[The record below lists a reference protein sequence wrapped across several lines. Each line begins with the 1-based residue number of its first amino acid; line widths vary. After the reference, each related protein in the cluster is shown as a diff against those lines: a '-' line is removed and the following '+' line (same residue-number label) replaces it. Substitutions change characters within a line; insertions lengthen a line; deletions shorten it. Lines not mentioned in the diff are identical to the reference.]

1 MGRSTIFVSG
11 LVNVESTLKIND
23 FPINYSPVEYLFDGI
38 SSNVSGVGYNVSKAL
53 RTLGDEVH
61 LHTIVGDDA
70 LGHVVNHELKRFDIG
85 AEGVYHTL
93 DATPQSIII
102 YDSTG
107 RRKIYCDLKNIQ
119 DATYPIAFTHFY
131 QIKYDLA
138 ILTNVNFSRG
148 FFEIFKEKNIPI
160 ATDCHVLKDIN
171 SEYDKQFLENA
182 NIVFMSNEAI
192 KGNEE
197 AFMRQI
203 IDTYNQDIIVIA
215 MGDQGSMI
223 YDRVE
228 DQIHRVK
235 AMTVRTI
242 VNTIGAGDAL
252 FSAFLHFYI
261 QGEEPLDSLVY
272 ATYFASYKIGANG
285 GAEGFLTEEE
295 LFDKFRDET
304 Q

>member
-1 MGRSTIFVSG
+1 MSRSNIFVSG
-11 LVNVESTLKIND
+11 LVNVESTLKINN
-23 FPINYSPVEYLFDGI
+23 FPIDYSPVEYLFDGI

-70 LGHVVNHELKRFDIG
+70 LGHVVNHELKRCDIG

-119 DATYPIAFTHFY
+119 DATYPVAFTY
-131 QIKYDLA
+131 LQGGKYDLA
-138 ILTNVNFSRG
+138 VLGNVNFSRR
-148 FFEIFKEKNIPI
+148 FFEIFKERNIPI

-182 NIVFMSNEAI
+182 NIVFMSNEGI

-197 AFMRQI
+197 SFMMQL
-203 IDTYNQDIIVIA
+203 IDAYNQDIIVIS
-215 MGDQGSMI
+215 MGDQGAMM
-223 YDRVE
+223 YDRIE
-228 DQIHRVK
+228 DKIHRIE
-235 AMTVRTI
+235 AITVRPI

-252 FSAFLHFYI
+252 FSSFLHFYI
-261 QGEEPLDSLVY
+261 QGEEPIDCLKR

-285 GAEGFLTEEE
+285 GAEGFLSEYE
-295 LFDKFRDET
+295 LLELIT
-304 Q
+304 GHT